1 MTDLDSWIADRT
13 FHHSQFQNVGDLVA
27 RKEALG
33 VTISLCFPALN
44 EEKTI
49 GREIRVLKREFM
61 ERHRLIDEIGVVD
74 SGSTDRTRETSERA
88 GATVFLASDYLPEF
102 GPRRGKGENLWKSLY
117 LFSGDII
124 VWVDS
129 DIRNIHPKFVYG
141 LLGPLLEYPEIGYVK
156 AFYRRPVQSG
166 RRMVPGGGRVTELL
180 VRPFLNLL
188 YPDLA
193 LLAQPLSGEYA
204 GRRAILEQVPFFSG
218 YGVEIG
224 LLIDIEHRFGLRAMA
239 QVDMDERVHR
249 NQNIESLRRMSY
261 VILSVLIKRSEQ
273 LGKLALLEGLG
284 HQMNIVQ
291 RQGTHYLRATE
302 EVHGVERPP
311 MITVHSYQEQRGIQ
325 EDDTTLIGT
334 FIQSNSTIVPA
345 ISDLLDT
352 AIVRLTLSASE
363 RDAALG
369 ELVDLVPDDVLT
381 GSRSRILAGLLE
393 REERMTTGVGQ
404 GLAIP
409 HLVSSEIRSLTLVIG
424 ASSTGVD
431 FNSLDQ
437 IPVKLIFVILAPENM
452 RSRYL
457 QVLAGLARLLRE
469 EQIVQRALTS
479 STAEE
484 LIALMKKYEA
494 LIRLKR
500 ELEPGSPSPGT

>member
-1 MTDLDSWIADRT
+1 
-13 FHHSQFQNVGDLVA
+13 
-27 RKEALG
+27 
-33 VTISLCFPALN
+33 
-44 EEKTI
+44 
-49 GREIRVLKREFM
+49 
-61 ERHRLIDEIGVVD
+61 
-74 SGSTDRTRETSERA
+74 
-88 GATVFLASDYLPEF
+88 
-102 GPRRGKGENLWKSLY
+102 
-117 LFSGDII
+117 
-124 VWVDS
+124 
-129 DIRNIHPKFVYG
+129 
-141 LLGPLLEYPEIGYVK
+141 
-156 AFYRRPVQSG
+156 
-166 RRMVPGGGRVTELL
+166 
-180 VRPFLNLL
+180 
-188 YPDLA
+188 
-193 LLAQPLSGEYA
+193 
-204 GRRAILEQVPFFSG
+204 
-218 YGVEIG
+218 
-224 LLIDIEHRFGLRAMA
+224 
-239 QVDMDERVHR
+239 
-249 NQNIESLRRMSY
+249 
-261 VILSVLIKRSEQ
+261 
-273 LGKLALLEGLG
+273 
-284 HQMNIVQ
+284 
-291 RQGTHYLRATE
+291 
-302 EVHGVERPP
+302 
-311 MITVHSYQEQRGIQ
+311 
-325 EDDTTLIGT
+325 LIGT